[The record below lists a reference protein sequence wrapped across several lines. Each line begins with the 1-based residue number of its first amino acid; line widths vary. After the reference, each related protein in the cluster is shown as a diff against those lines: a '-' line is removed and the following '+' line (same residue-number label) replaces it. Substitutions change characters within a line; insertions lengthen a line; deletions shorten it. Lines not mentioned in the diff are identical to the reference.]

1 MENLPP
7 RLLGC
12 FQAHASCQRGYKCK
26 CLIQLRHLPCR
37 EGVWL
42 AECPPHMEMWPS
54 WLSPQVHPDLGGL
67 PPIVPLL
74 TVTKQRITGRVCL
87 DPPVSPT
94 KQVQDCCSRLHFL
107 SCCVSFIQQMTVL
120 TGTIPSSLK
129 AKCTLLRSS
138 TVKRER
144 R

>member
-1 MENLPP
+1 MQMAHSAQTPSAQGECVAGRVPP
-7 RLLGC
+7 SHGN
-12 FQAHASCQRGYKCK
+12 A
-26 CLIQLRHLPCR
+26 
-37 EGVWL
+37 GVMAFL
-42 AECPPHMEMWPS
+42 
-54 WLSPQVHPDLGGL
+54 PQVHPDLGGL

-74 TVTKQRITGRVCL
+74 TVTQQRITGQVCL

-138 TVKRER
+138 TVKREIR
-144 R
+144 